1 MIFHKTLLKP
11 AATDV
16 SAELV
21 DADTQ
26 VGIVVSW
33 AGCRAAQMFRLDG
46 FSADAARAWFQQW
59 ADEHSDVVAHA
70 LGKQRRDLEQRE
82 AERLDERLDPALQRE
97 GNLEH

>member
-1 MIFHKTLLKP
+1 MIIHKALLNP

-26 VGIVVSW
+26 VGIIVSW
-33 AGCRAAQMFRLDG
+33 AGCRAAHMFALEG
-46 FSADAARAWFQQW
+46 FSTNRALAWFQQW
-59 ADEHSDVVAHA
+59 ADAHAEVIAHA
-70 LGKQRRDLEQRE
+70 LAKQAREREERE

-97 GNLEH
+97 ANSGH